1 MKVKSGFPADYL
13 KSPGVVDLQA
23 KQVVTTGCFPKVK
36 PHKSLGGKRVDNLPN
51 WVPSKLVVETARGFS
66 SCILVLSFCGFFF
79 PLPSAGAHLQK
90 AGECMGSQETGA
102 REGEA
107 CSHPCEASSRPA
119 GHRVVPQGQPEC
131 REAPGAGQGT
141 RVGLGIATGR
151 CNGLLKHLPPSVPK
165 WHLFW
170 APLGIPA
177 TLQIHPFL
185 RSALGPALCH
195 PTGDASLSARE
206 KNGHLWSMRFNG
218 GSQGNSRIKTRME
231 GF

>member
-1 MKVKSGFPADYL
+1 M
-13 KSPGVVDLQA
+13 
-23 KQVVTTGCFPKVK
+23 VTAGCFPKVK
-36 PHKSLGGKRVDNLPN
+36 PHKSLGEKRVDNLPN

-66 SCILVLSFCGFFF
+66 SCILVLSFRGFFS
-79 PLPSAGAHLQK
+79 PLSSPGAHLQK
-90 AGECMGSQETGA
+90 AGECMGSQETEA

-151 CNGLLKHLPPSVPK
+151 CGNSLKSRNSDGLLKPLPPSVPK

-170 APLGIPA
+170 APLGILA
-177 TLQIHPFL
+177 TLQIHPFIQ
-185 RSALGPALCH
+185 STLGPALCH
-195 PTGDASLSARE
+195 PTWDASLSERE
-206 KNGHLWSMRFNG
+206 KNIHLWSM
-218 GSQGNSRIKTRME
+218 
-231 GF
+231 